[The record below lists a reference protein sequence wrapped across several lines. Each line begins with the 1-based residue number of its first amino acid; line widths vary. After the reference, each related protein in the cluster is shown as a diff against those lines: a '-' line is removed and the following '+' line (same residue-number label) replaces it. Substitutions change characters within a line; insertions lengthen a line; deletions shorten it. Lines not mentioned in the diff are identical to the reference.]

1 MHLELFRRVVRD
13 RRKGLLGWALGIV
26 GIIAVQVSVYPTIRS
41 SQQGWADLTEQ
52 FPEAFQKIFRMS
64 DYTSVPGYLS
74 TELFSLV
81 LPLIFVGVAA
91 TWGARA
97 AAEEEELGTA
107 DVLMALPVSRAS
119 VLASRVAATVVVLAS
134 LAVLVVVAL
143 GVGTRAADMSIS
155 LVRIGNGAFSLLLLG
170 LVFASLALAVASST
184 GRRGAALGTAVATAI
199 AAFVL
204 YSLAP
209 LVDTFD
215 AVLPL
220 NPFQWTVGTSPLVNG
235 TDAGYTVTALAV
247 TTALTAWSARAFGRR
262 DFRA

>member
-1 MHLELFRRVVRD
+1 MRPELIGRVVRD
-13 RRKGLLGWALGIV
+13 RRRGLLGWALGIV

-41 SQQGWADLTEQ
+41 SRQGWSELTEQ

-64 DYTSVPGYLS
+64 DYTSVAGYLS

-81 LPLIFVGVAA
+81 LPLLFVGVGA

-107 DVLMALPVSRAS
+107 DVLMSLPVSRRS
-119 VLASRVAATVVVLAS
+119 VLVSRAVATVAVLTA
-134 LAVLVVVAL
+134 LAVLVVAAL
-143 GVGTRAADMSIS
+143 RIGTLAADMSIGT
-155 LVRIGNGAFSLLLLG
+155 VRLAEGAATLLLLG
-170 LVFASLALAVASST
+170 SVFASLALAVASAT
-184 GRRGAALGTAVATAI
+184 GRRGVALGAAVATAI

-215 AVLPL
+215 ALLPL
-220 NPFQWTVGTSPLVNG
+220 NPFQWTVGTSPLVRG
-235 TDAGYTVTALAV
+235 LDAGYSAVAVLVTAVLC
-247 TTALTAWSARAFGRR
+247 TWSDRAFGRR
-262 DFRA
+262 DIRT

>member
-1 MHLELFRRVVRD
+1 MRD
-13 RRKGLLGWALGIV
+13 RRKGLFGWATGII

-41 SQQGWADLTEQ
+41 SQQGWSDLTKQ

-64 DYTSVPGYLS
+64 DYTSVRGYLT

-81 LPLIFVGVAA
+81 LPLIFVGVGA

-107 DVLMALPVSRAS
+107 DVLMALPVSRRS
-119 VLASRVAATVVVLAS
+119 VLASRVAATAGVLAA
-134 LAVLVVVAL
+134 LALLVVVAL
-143 GVGTRAADMSIS
+143 RVGTWAAGMSIPVGS
-155 LVRIGNGAFSLLLLG
+155 IVDGALSLLLLG
-170 LVFASLALAVASST
+170 LVFASLALAVASAS

-235 TDAGYTVTALAV
+235 LDTGYTAVAVAV
-247 TTALTAWSARAFGRR
+247 TFALCWVSERLFGRR
-262 DFRA
+262 DIRA